1 MNTQP
6 DPEISLHELAGAHE
20 NLATLP
26 PPSLDLTQE
35 TRAVDSLLDA
45 GHELMSL
52 EPPLVPLVCQMVLRE
67 LGRFPE
73 TQREALM
80 FETLAM
86 TPPEDETI
94 LRMLVERIPP
104 IRIVKWLLAHPE
116 PNGASVV
123 KRLERL
129 FRSVPPHALGG
140 LLEDLV
146 RLESAHRAA
155 VSQALSVVG
164 TRIAHLLRPICEN
177 AAPPDAARLLNQL
190 LLAGDK
196 AVAPLVSQLLRRIDQ
211 SELTLIEAAIK
222 LLSTTGDRAFVASV
236 EPYLAHASVLL
247 RMAAAN
253 AIGTLGGTLACEHLD
268 RVIKQRNAGSDER
281 RTALTALASIDS
293 EEARRRL
300 RKFARPGIFGGLPEP
315 LRAHAAAL
323 LETHNAQDRC
333 FPNA

>member
-1 MNTQP
+1 MNTQVGL
-6 DPEISLHELAGAHE
+6 EVSLSELAGAYE
-20 NLATLP
+20 KLATLP

-35 TRAVDSLLDA
+35 TRALDSLLDA
-45 GHELMSL
+45 GHELVSL
-52 EPPLVPLVCQMVLRE
+52 EPSMVPLVCQMVLRE

-73 TQREALM
+73 AQRESLM

-94 LRMLVERIPP
+94 LRMLVERISP
-104 IRIVKWLLAHPE
+104 IRIVKWLLEHPE
-116 PNGASVV
+116 PTGASMV

-146 RLESAHRAA
+146 RLESAHRAV
-155 VSQALSVVG
+155 VSQALCVVG
-164 TRIAHLLRPICEN
+164 TRIAHLLRPVCEN
-177 AAPPDAARLLNQL
+177 ALKSDAARLLGQL
-190 LLAGDK
+190 LLVGDR

-211 SELTLIEAAIK
+211 SELALIESGIA
-222 LLSTTGDRAFVASV
+222 LLSTAGDRAFVASV
-236 EPYLAHASVLL
+236 EPYLNHPSTLL

-253 AIGTLGGTLACEHLD
+253 AIGKLGGALACEHLE
-268 RVIKQRNAGSDER
+268 RIIKQRSAGNDER
-281 RTALTALASIDS
+281 KAALTALASIDS

-300 RKFARPGIFGGLPEP
+300 RKFARSGFFGSFPEP

-323 LETHNAQDRC
+323 LETHNAQDRH
-333 FPNA
+333 PANA